1 MATGRTAITK
11 TDLAG
16 AFQLLSEELHKA
28 VSEGYVVKLPF
39 GSFYLSASGTFDQLD
54 IRVLPFASTRE
65 TPGTNSDSR
74 GRMSLATM
82 FPTCCGIY
90 PGRDLPVLDP
100 VN

>member
-39 GSFYLSASGTFDQLD
+39 GSFYLSASGTFSSIFAFFPLRL
-54 IRVLPFASTRE
+54 RVRHPEPIQT
-65 TPGTNSDSR
+65 
-74 GRMSLATM
+74 LAAA
-82 FPTCCGIY
+82 
-90 PGRDLPVLDP
+90 
-100 VN
+100 